1 MQYWITCVAL
11 ILGLIPMTASQTAK
25 AADVLDVKMI
35 GSDLARDIAA
45 GSVTSCFEKG
55 YAVSAV
61 VVDRNG
67 DIMSAIRGDFSS
79 RFTIEI
85 AGGKARA
92 VILSGIASTEFRA
105 SREDIRQE
113 LNHLPGVLIMG
124 GGLPI
129 ESGGSRIG
137 AVGVSGAPGADIDEA
152 CAQDALDAVIDRI
165 GF

>member
-1 MQYWITCVAL
+1 MQYWLTCVAL
-11 ILGLIPMTASQTAK
+11 ILGLVPVTASQAAK

-45 GSVTSCFEKG
+45 GSVTSCFESG

-79 RFTIEI
+79 PFTIEI
-85 AGGKARA
+85 AAGKARA
-92 VILSGIASTEFRA
+92 VILSGISSTEFRA

-137 AVGVSGAPGADIDEA
+137 AVGVSGAPGADLDEA
-152 CAQDALDAVIDRI
+152 CAQEALDAVIDRI